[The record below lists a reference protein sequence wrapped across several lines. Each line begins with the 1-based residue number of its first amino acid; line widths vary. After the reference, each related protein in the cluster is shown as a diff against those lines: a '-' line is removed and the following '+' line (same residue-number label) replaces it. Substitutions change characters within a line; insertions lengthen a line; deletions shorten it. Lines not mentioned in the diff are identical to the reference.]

1 MYNRRKGIV
10 KWAFS
15 GKYNLEAY
23 LFVLHR
29 ITGLAL
35 ALYLPVHIIV
45 TSMRIFGPESWKATM
60 SAVAGSK
67 LAHIG
72 EWLLVIAVAF
82 HALNGLRLIITELG
96 MLIGKPSKPIYPYKN
111 SIDRQR
117 ILSWAVMV
125 LSAVFIVWSVFAF
138 SPRFLH

>member
-1 MYNRRKGIV
+1 MV

-23 LFVLHR
+23 LFILHR

-35 ALYLPVHIIV
+35 IFYLPLHIIV

-60 SAVAGSK
+60 NTVASSPI
-67 LAHIG
+67 AHIG
-72 EWLLVIAVAF
+72 EWLLVVAVAF

-96 MLIGKPSKPIYPYKN
+96 MLIGRPSRPTYPYRN

-117 ILSWAVMV
+117 VLSWTVMV
-125 LSAVFIVWSVFAF
+125 LSAIFIVWSLVAF
-138 SPRFLH
+138 SPRLFH